1 MPRKEHIV
9 EKEELVV
16 VDYKCSEDCMFSVLW
31 NLELL
36 QNMHAWTEKKV
47 WALYI
52 FMYISV
58 YV

>member
-47 WALYI
+47 WAL
-52 FMYISV
+52 
-58 YV
+58 